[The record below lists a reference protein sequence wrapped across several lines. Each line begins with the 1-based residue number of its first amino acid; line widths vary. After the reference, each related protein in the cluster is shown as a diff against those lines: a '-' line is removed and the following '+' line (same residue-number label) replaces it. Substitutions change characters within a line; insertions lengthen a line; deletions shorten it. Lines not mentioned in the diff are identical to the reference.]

1 MKYALTIQLTK
12 HKNAHK
18 FRYIYTARNGEDVQG
33 IKEHVCMWA
42 EANYHTPC
50 RCVKVEEIE

>member
-50 RCVKVEEIE
+50 RCVKVEEI